1 MANQPQTWTWQKFKT
16 SFVHHPSSD
25 NKNRA
30 IILIHGFGA
39 CKEHWRGNIE
49 ILSKH
54 GDVYAIDLVGFGE
67 SSKPTSHL
75 KDETPSSDSFCYGIE
90 AWARQVTDFIQ
101 DDVNTEKIV
110 LAGNSS
116 GGVVACQT
124 AKNLED
130 QKKQAEKLI
139 LIDCAQREIDD
150 KRLSEQPPFRR
161 LSKPLLKK
169 LVRQRWLTRTLY
181 KTLAKKGII
190 KKVLELAYPTKQNVD
205 EELINVL
212 YRATQDNNAD
222 EAFRG
227 FINLFDDLLAPD
239 IMKKLS
245 TPVHLIWG
253 EKDPWEPLAIAK
265 TWTSIDCVKSIKVL
279 PDLGHCPHD
288 ECPQAVNSEITSIL
302 QA

>member
-1 MANQPQTWTWQKFKT
+1 MAHQPQIWTWQKFKT

-49 ILSKH
+49 SLSKH
-54 GDVYAIDLVGFGE
+54 GDVYAIDLVSFGE

-101 DDVNTEKIV
+101 DNVNTEKIV
-110 LAGNSS
+110 LAGNSI

-190 KKVLELAYPTKQNVD
+190 QKVLELAYPTKQNVD

-253 EKDPWEPLAIAK
+253 EKDPWEPLAIAE
-265 TWTSIDCVKSIKVL
+265 TWTSINCVKSIKVL

-288 ECPQAVNSEITSIL
+288 ECPQVVNSEITSIL

>member
-1 MANQPQTWTWQKFKT
+1 M
-16 SFVHHPSSD
+16 
-25 NKNRA
+25 
-30 IILIHGFGA
+30 
-39 CKEHWRGNIE
+39 
-49 ILSKH
+49 
-54 GDVYAIDLVGFGE
+54 DLVGFGE
-67 SSKPTSHL
+67 SAKPTSHL
-75 KDETPSSDSFCYGIE
+75 KDEAPSNGSFCYGIE
-90 AWARQVTDFIQ
+90 AWAQQVTDFINQ
-101 DDVNTEKIV
+101 KINAEKII
-110 LAGNSS
+110 LAGNSI

-130 QKKQAEKLI
+130 QGRQVERLI

-169 LVRQRWLTRTLY
+169 LVRQRWLTKGLY
-181 KTLAKKGII
+181 TTLAKKGII

-205 EELINVL
+205 DELINVL
-212 YRATQDNNAD
+212 YRATQDKNAD

-239 IMKKLS
+239 IMKELS

-288 ECPQAVNSEITSIL
+288 ESPQMVNSEIATLL

>member
-1 MANQPQTWTWQKFKT
+1 MTTQSNSWSWNNLHT
-16 SFVHHPSSD
+16 SFIHQPSSKV
-25 NKNRA
+25 KNSA
-30 IILIHGFGA
+30 IILVHGFGA

-49 ILSKH
+49 SLSEC
-54 GDVYAIDLVGFGE
+54 GDVWAIDLVGFGE
-67 SSKPTSHL
+67 SDKPTSHL
-75 KDETPSSDSFCYGIE
+75 KDEIPNSKSFCYGIE
-90 AWARQVTDFIQ
+90 AWSQQVTDFINQ
-101 DDVNTEKIV
+101 KVDAQTVFI
-110 LAGNSS
+110 AGNSI

-130 QKKQAEKLI
+130 QGRPAEKLI

-181 KTLAKKGII
+181 KSLAKKGII
-190 KKVLELAYPTKQNVD
+190 KRVLELAYPTKQNVD
-205 EELINVL
+205 DELINFL

-288 ECPQAVNSEITSIL
+288 ECPQVVNSEITSIL

>member
-1 MANQPQTWTWQKFKT
+1 MTYQQQTWNWNQFST
-16 SFVHHPSSD
+16 SFIHYPSVD
-25 NKNRA
+25 NNNTS

-49 ILSKH
+49 SLGKQ
-54 GDVYAIDLVGFGE
+54 GNVYALDLVGFGE

-75 KDETPSSDSFCYGIE
+75 KDESPISGSFCYGIK
-90 AWARQVTDFIQ
+90 AWAQQVTDFINQ
-101 DDVNTEKIV
+101 KINAEKII
-110 LAGNSS
+110 LAGNSI

-124 AKNLED
+124 VKNLED
-130 QKKQAEKLI
+130 QGTLVQKLI

-169 LVRQRWLTRTLY
+169 LVRQRWLTRGLY

-205 EELINVL
+205 DELINVL
-212 YRATQDNNAD
+212 YRATQDKNAD

-239 IMKKLS
+239 IMKELS

-253 EKDPWEPLAIAK
+253 EKDPWEPLAIAR
-265 TWTSIDCVKSIKVL
+265 TWTSLDCVKSMKVL
-279 PDLGHCPHD
+279 PELSHCPHD
-288 ECPQAVNSEITSIL
+288 ESPQAVNSEIASLL
-302 QA
+302 QD

>member
-1 MANQPQTWTWQKFKT
+1 MTYQPQTWTWNQFNT
-16 SFVHHPSSD
+16 SFIHCPSVD
-25 NKNRA
+25 NRSRA

-49 ILSKH
+49 ILSQH
-54 GDVYAIDLVGFGE
+54 GDVYAMDLVGFGE
-67 SSKPTSHL
+67 SAKPTSHL
-75 KDETPSSDSFCYGIE
+75 KDEAPSNGSFCYGIE
-90 AWARQVTDFIQ
+90 AWAQQVTDFINQ
-101 DDVNTEKIV
+101 KINAEKII
-110 LAGNSS
+110 LAGNSI

-130 QKKQAEKLI
+130 QGRQVERLI

-169 LVRQRWLTRTLY
+169 LVRQRWLTKGLY
-181 KTLAKKGII
+181 TTLAKKGII

-205 EELINVL
+205 DELINVL
-212 YRATQDNNAD
+212 YRATQDKNAD

-239 IMKKLS
+239 IMKELS

-288 ECPQAVNSEITSIL
+288 ESPQMVNSEIATLL

>member
-1 MANQPQTWTWQKFKT
+1 MAYQTQTWTWNQFNT
-16 SFVHHPSSD
+16 SFIHYPSVD
-25 NKNRA
+25 NHSRA

-39 CKEHWRGNIE
+39 CKEHWRRNIE

-54 GDVYAIDLVGFGE
+54 GDVYAMDLVGFGE
-67 SSKPTSHL
+67 SAKPTSHL
-75 KDETPSSDSFCYGIE
+75 KDESPSSGSFCYGIE
-90 AWARQVTDFIQ
+90 AWAQQVTDFINQ
-101 DDVNTEKIV
+101 KINAEKII
-110 LAGNSS
+110 LAGNSI

-124 AKNLED
+124 AKNMED
-130 QKKQAEKLI
+130 QGTQVEKLI

-169 LVRQRWLTRTLY
+169 LVRQRWLTRGLY
-181 KTLAKKGII
+181 RTLAKKGII

-205 EELINVL
+205 DELINVL
-212 YRATQDNNAD
+212 YRATQDKNAD

-239 IMKKLS
+239 IMKELS

-288 ECPQAVNSEITSIL
+288 ECPQMVNSEITTLL

>member
-1 MANQPQTWTWQKFKT
+1 MAYQHQTWTWNQYST
-16 SFVHHPSSD
+16 SFIHCPSVD
-25 NKNRA
+25 NDNTS

-39 CKEHWRGNIE
+39 CKEHWRRNIE

-54 GDVYAIDLVGFGE
+54 GDVYAMDLVGFGE
-67 SSKPTSHL
+67 SAKPTSHL
-75 KDETPSSDSFCYGIE
+75 KDESPSSGSFCYGIE
-90 AWARQVTDFIQ
+90 AWAQQVTDFINQ
-101 DDVNTEKIV
+101 KINAEKII
-110 LAGNSS
+110 LAGNSI

-124 AKNLED
+124 AKNMED
-130 QKKQAEKLI
+130 QGTQVEKLI

-169 LVRQRWLTRTLY
+169 LVRQRWLTRGLY
-181 KTLAKKGII
+181 RTLAKKGII

-205 EELINVL
+205 DELINVL
-212 YRATQDNNAD
+212 YRATQDKNAD

-239 IMKKLS
+239 IMKELS

-288 ECPQAVNSEITSIL
+288 ECPQMVNSEITTLL